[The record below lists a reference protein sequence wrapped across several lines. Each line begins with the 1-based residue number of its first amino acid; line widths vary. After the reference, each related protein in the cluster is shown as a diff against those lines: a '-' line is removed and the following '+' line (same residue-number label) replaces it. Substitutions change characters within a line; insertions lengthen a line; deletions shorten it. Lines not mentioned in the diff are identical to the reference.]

1 MALANIATGFAPAT
15 IPRHCSPMT
24 PKQCAAKLLLN
35 ILTAGAQHP
44 RTLDR
49 LQMADALGT
58 RISDEK
64 REKILGFVSK
74 IEDPVIERL
83 TRLAGEGAE
92 EAAAEAA
99 G

>member
-1 MALANIATGFAPAT
+1 
-15 IPRHCSPMT
+15 MT

-35 ILTAGAQHP
+35 TLTTGAQHP

-64 REKILGFVSK
+64 REKILAFAAK
-74 IEDPVIERL
+74 IEEPVIERL
-83 TRLAGEGAE
+83 TRLAGEGGDEGATE
-92 EAAAEAA
+92 SAA

>member
-1 MALANIATGFAPAT
+1 
-15 IPRHCSPMT
+15 MT

-35 ILTAGAQHP
+35 LLTASAKHP

-49 LQMADALGT
+49 LQMAEALGT

-64 REKILGFVSK
+64 REKILAFVSK
-74 IEDPVIERL
+74 IEEPMIERL
-83 TRLAGEGAE
+83 TRLAGEGSD
-92 EAAAEAA
+92 EAAVESAA

>member
-1 MALANIATGFAPAT
+1 MDLADIATGFAPAAFSGHS
-15 IPRHCSPMT
+15 PPMT

-35 ILTAGAQHP
+35 TLTAGAQHP

-49 LQMADALGT
+49 MHMAEALGT

-64 REKILGFVSK
+64 REKIIGFVSK

-92 EAAAEAA
+92 EAEAA